1 MNMDATY
8 IVGVTPRMLVVFVT
22 LAFAYALSV
31 TAFLALQNR
40 SPQSTF
46 AWVLLFVVFPPGALL
61 IYRMFGR
68 GQYIF
73 SRHLTLAKLLEK
85 STLADRA
92 ARVVAAQPG
101 AIAGLAD
108 TQGELAHLAAMLW
121 ASGRSPL
128 TMGNRLEILQNA
140 SEKYPRL
147 LDDIR
152 AASRSVHMVYY
163 EWASDAF
170 TDKVGEVLRE
180 KVRSGVEVRILYDPV
195 GSYSMLNR
203 QYVEGLRR
211 DGVRMQPFSSL
222 YQLHTLSYRS
232 HRKLAIMDGRVGYSG
247 GLNMTEKHLTGPK
260 GFSGWR
266 DTHTRVTG
274 EAVTILQSVFA
285 TMWTNAAGENLFD
298 ERYFPEVQA
307 GEGGVPIQVVSAG
320 PDSRWETIRQAYLAM
335 IALARHHVYLQS
347 PFLVLDTSVGE
358 AMKTAALAGVIVR
371 VMIAPGGGELS
382 PAYRAGMTYAADLAR
397 AGVQVL
403 LYKGAYFHSK
413 TICVDSRICS
423 IGSANIDIRS
433 FSINYETNLVVY
445 DEAVTRELEADF
457 LEDLAHCVPFSADEY
472 DAQKASSRLIDSV
485 MRLGSPLI

>member
-1 MNMDATY
+1 MDSAYLGGMSPT
-8 IVGVTPRMLVVFVT
+8 IFVVVVAMTLT
-22 LAFAYALSV
+22 LAYVSSV

-46 AWVLLFVVFPPGALL
+46 AWVLLFVLLPPVALL
-61 IYRMFGR
+61 TYIMFGR
-68 GQYIF
+68 GRYVF
-73 SRHLTLAKLLEK
+73 SRELAMAKLLER

-92 ARVVAAQPG
+92 ARVVAAQPR
-101 AIAGLAD
+101 AIACLAR
-108 TQGELAHLAAMLW
+108 TQGEFARLAGMLW

-128 TMGNRLEILQNA
+128 TMGNRIEILQNA

-152 AASRSVHMVYY
+152 AASRSVHMLYY
-163 EWASDAF
+163 EWASDTF
-170 TDKVGEVLRE
+170 TDKVAEVLRE
-180 KVRSGVEVRILYDPV
+180 KIAHGVEVRILYDPV
-195 GSYSMLNR
+195 GSYFMLKR
-203 QYVEGLRR
+203 QYVEALRR
-211 DGVRMQPFSSL
+211 DGVKMHPFSSV

-232 HRKLAIMDGRVGYSG
+232 HRKLAILDGRVGYSG
-247 GLNMTEKHLTGPK
+247 GLNMTDKHLTGPK

-266 DTHTRVTG
+266 DTHSRVTG

-285 TMWTNAAGENLFD
+285 TMWTNATGENLFD
-298 ERYFPEVQA
+298 ERYFPEVEA
-307 GEGGVPIQVVSAG
+307 DAAGVPIQVVSAG

-347 PFLVLDTSVGE
+347 PFLILDTSVAE
-358 AMKTAALAGVIVR
+358 AMTTAALAGVDVR
-371 VMIAPGGGELS
+371 VMIAPGGGEMS
-382 PAYRAGMTYAADLAR
+382 PAYRAGMTYAADMAR

-457 LEDLAHCVPFSADEY
+457 LADLEHCVLFNVGQY
-472 DAQKASSRLIDSV
+472 DALKTSSRLVDSV